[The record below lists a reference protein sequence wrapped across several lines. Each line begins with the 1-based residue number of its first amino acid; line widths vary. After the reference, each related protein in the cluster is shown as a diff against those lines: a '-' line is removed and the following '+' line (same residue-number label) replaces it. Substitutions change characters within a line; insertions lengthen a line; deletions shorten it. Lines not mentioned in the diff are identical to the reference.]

1 MSLEWSQVITWLV
14 VITGWYVVNDKNN
27 DREKRKEVRS
37 LIDSIQN
44 MLDDIE
50 KESIQ
55 YHTNKQSE
63 ELSFQI
69 KRNLN
74 NNLSSKVNVLK
85 LRGFEIGKCD
95 KYRKQLRQAITLKN
109 FDTNDFQPQAFSS
122 EIIRDILIS
131 KGNFINEIEKCF
143 SKNYK

>member
-27 DREKRKEVRS
+27 DRENRKEVRS

-50 KESIQ
+50 KEAIQ
-55 YHTNKQSE
+55 YHTNDQSE

-74 NNLSSKVNVLK
+74 NNLSSKVKVLK
-85 LRGFEIGKCD
+85 LKGFEIGKCD

-109 FDTNDFQPQAFSS
+109 FDTNDFQPQSFTS
-122 EIIRDILIS
+122 EIIRDILTS

>member
-14 VITGWYVVNDKNN
+14 IITGWYVVNDKNN

-50 KESIQ
+50 KEAIQ
-55 YHTNKQSE
+55 YHTNNQSE

-74 NNLSSKVNVLK
+74 NNLSSKVKVLK
-85 LRGFEIGKCD
+85 LKGFEIGKCD
-95 KYRKQLRQAITLKN
+95 KYRKKLRQAITLNN
-109 FDTNDFQPQAFSS
+109 FDTNGFQPQSFTS
-122 EIIRDILIS
+122 EIIRDILTS

>member
-50 KESIQ
+50 KEAIQ
-55 YHTNKQSE
+55 YHTNNQSE

-74 NNLSSKVNVLK
+74 NNLSSKVKVLK
-85 LRGFEIGKCD
+85 LKGFEIGKCD
-95 KYRKQLRQAITLKN
+95 KYRKKLRQAITLNN
-109 FDTNDFQPQAFSS
+109 FDTNGFQPQSFTS
-122 EIIRDILIS
+122 EIIRDILTS

>member
-44 MLDDIE
+44 ILDDIE
-50 KESIQ
+50 KEAIQ
-55 YHTNKQSE
+55 YHTNDQSE

-74 NNLSSKVNVLK
+74 NNLSSKVKILK
-85 LRGFEIGKCD
+85 LKGFEIGKCD
-95 KYRKQLRQAITLKN
+95 KYRKQLRQAITLNN
-109 FDTNDFQPQAFSS
+109 FDTEKFEPQAFTS
-122 EIIRDILIS
+122 EIVRDILNR
-131 KGNFINEIEKCF
+131 KGNFINEIETCF

>member
-1 MSLEWSQVITWLV
+1 MSLEWSQVITWLA

-50 KESIQ
+50 KEAIQ
-55 YHTNKQSE
+55 YHTNNQSE

-74 NNLSSKVNVLK
+74 NNLSSKVKVLK
-85 LRGFEIGKCD
+85 LKGFEIGKCD
-95 KYRKQLRQAITLKN
+95 KYRKKLRQAITLNN
-109 FDTNDFQPQAFSS
+109 FDTNGFQPQSFTS
-122 EIIRDILIS
+122 EIIRDILTS

>member
-37 LIDSIQN
+37 LIDSIKN

-50 KESIQ
+50 KEAIQ
-55 YHTNKQSE
+55 YHTNNQSE

-74 NNLSSKVNVLK
+74 NNLSSKVKVLK
-85 LRGFEIGKCD
+85 LKGFEIGKCD
-95 KYRKQLRQAITLKN
+95 KYRKKLRQAITLNN
-109 FDTNDFQPQAFSS
+109 FDTNGFQPQPFTS
-122 EIIRDILIS
+122 EIIRDILTS